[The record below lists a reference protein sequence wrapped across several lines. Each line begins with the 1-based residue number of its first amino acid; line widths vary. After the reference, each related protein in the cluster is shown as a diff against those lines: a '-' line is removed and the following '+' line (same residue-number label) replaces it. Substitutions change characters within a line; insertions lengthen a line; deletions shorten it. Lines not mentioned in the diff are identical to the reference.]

1 MSEITTIENPP
12 VKEDI
17 TITEKAI
24 NEVKKIMAEN
34 EIPENFSLRVGVKGG
49 GCSGLSY
56 TLGFDSD
63 IKDTDKKLDIDG
75 IDVVVDWKSIL
86 YLSGTTI
93 DYTDGLT
100 GKGFVFNNPLAKKTC
115 GCGSSFGV

>member
-1 MSEITTIENPP
+1 LT
-12 VKEDI
+12 
-17 TITEKAI
+17 
-24 NEVKKIMAEN
+24 
-34 EIPENFSLRVGVKGG
+34 
-49 GCSGLSY
+49 Y

-63 IKDTDKKLDIDG
+63 IKDTDKKMDKGG
-75 IDVVVDWKSIL
+75 IQVVVDWKSIL

-93 DYTDGLT
+93 DYTDGLN